1 MTYSVTWDRTDS
13 HQSLRPDVFGCSLFS
28 VTDIFPKLAAFKVS
42 LKERNLDQSPL
53 YFAKVDV
60 QTCFDTIPQQRLLTM
75 VESLMSMPTY
85 QTGKHVEISPLGAL
99 QRLDGQHADPLPV
112 KKYVAHSGAANDMV
126 SFHHLIEKKF
136 VGMKSN
142 TVFVNTNLQQ
152 QETKDDLMRLLRE
165 HVERNLVKIGKKFY
179 RQKQGIPQ
187 GSILSSILCNFFY
200 AEFERDVLDFAL
212 GDECLLLRLLDDF
225 LLITINQQHA
235 ERFIRVMHHEH
246 SDYGVVVKSAK
257 SLANFDA
264 ATEAGHRIPRTDS
277 KDKFPYCGVCIDTI
291 TLEVNKKSE
300 RSARIG
306 KLAI

>member
-1 MTYSVTWDRTDS
+1 M
-13 HQSLRPDVFGCSLFS
+13 
-28 VTDIFPKLAAFKVS
+28 FPKLAAFKVS
-42 LKERNLDQSPL
+42 LKQQNLEQCPL

-75 VESLMSMPTY
+75 VESLISMQSY

-99 QRLDGQHADPLPV
+99 QQLDGQHVDPPPL
-112 KKYVAHSGAANDMV
+112 KKYVSHSGATRDMA
-126 SFHHLIEKKF
+126 SFHHLVESKF

-179 RQKQGIPQ
+179 RQKKGIPQ

-200 AEFERDVLDFAL
+200 AELEREVLTFAL
-212 GDECLLLRLLDDF
+212 GNDCLLLRLLDDF
-225 LLITINQQHA
+225 LLITVNRQYA
-235 ERFIRVMHHEH
+235 ERFLRVMHRGHA
-246 SDYGVVVKSAK
+246 DYGVVVKSSK
-257 SLANFDA
+257 SMANFNA
-264 ATEAGHRIPRTDS
+264 TTEAGHRIPKAASDN
-277 KDKFPYCGVCIDTI
+277 KFPYCGVCIDTA
-291 TLEVNKKSE
+291 TLEVSKKSE

-306 KLAI
+306 KSRSST